1 MRKKIL
7 SLALLVVFVPM
18 ISGCIAAAVYA
29 VKAKQASDQQKQVA
43 EVESK
48 VAGTD
53 TDTYKQAEVK
63 TIVQKPLAEVYQAV
77 MLTTGSDMPATAP
90 SGVSRDRSQ
99 VNFTDTEPIYQNG
112 KPIFGGGGTGRGIM
126 VTVYLE
132 SQGPRATAV
141 YYYPHNKLYETIPP
155 EQQKVVEA
163 NMQYRG
169 RQFLYRL
176 ETQAN
181 CKQKWAW
188 LRN

>member
-1 MRKKIL
+1 M
-7 SLALLVVFVPM
+7 
-18 ISGCIAAAVYA
+18 AAAVYA
-29 VKAKQASDQQKQVA
+29 IKHKQAEDQRRQVA

-48 VAGTD
+48 VAATETD
-53 TDTYKQAEVK
+53 IYKQAEVK
-63 TIVQKPLAEVYQAV
+63 TVINKPLAEVYQAV
-77 MLTTGSDMPATAP
+77 MLTTGSSMASNPG
-90 SGVSRDRSQ
+90 GVSRDRSQ
-99 VNFTDTEPIYQNG
+99 VNFTDTEPIYQNS
-112 KPIFGGGGTGRGIM
+112 KPIFGGGDTGRGIM

-141 YYYPHNKLYETIPP
+141 YYYPHNKLYANIPP

-163 NMQYRG
+163 NLQYRG

-181 CKQKWAW
+181 SRQKWAW

>member
-7 SLALLVVFVPM
+7 SLALLIVFALM
-18 ISGCIAAAVYA
+18 LSGCVAALAVHA
-29 VKAKQASDQQKQVA
+29 IKTKQAEDQQKQAA

-48 VAGTD
+48 VASTEV
-53 TDTYKQAEVK
+53 DTYKQAEVK
-63 TIVQKPLAEVYQAV
+63 TIVQKPLSEVYQAV
-77 MLTTGSDMPATAP
+77 MLTTGSDMPTTP

-99 VNFTDTEPIYQNG
+99 VNFTDTEPIYQNS

-141 YYYPHNKLYETIPP
+141 YYYPHNKLYENIPP

-176 ETQAN
+176 DTQAN
-181 CKQKWAW
+181 SKQKWAW